1 MELVSGNVGGE
12 TLTSASLPCL
22 TLDSGQVCYVFLC
35 SVSPAS
41 FSLLQIGTQNSL
53 EILEDP
59 KAEVVDEIAAK
70 LGLRKVW
77 MMVDLVC
84 LAVAVRKVLGGS
96 LQPQG
101 VNQSV
106 GHL

>member
-1 MELVSGNVGGE
+1 MELVSGNIGGE
-12 TLTSASLPCL
+12 TLTSAFLLCL
-22 TLDSGQVCYVFLC
+22 APDSGQVYYVFSG

-70 LGLRKVW
+70 LGLRKV
-77 MMVDLVC
+77 
-84 LAVAVRKVLGGS
+84 
-96 LQPQG
+96 
-101 VNQSV
+101 
-106 GHL
+106 